1 MTHHRC
7 PHRRLLT
14 AAIGLACLAFCAR
27 GARAA
32 EPEPA
37 VTAPVDLARIASELA
52 GSFRVYDRPSD
63 DGSMLIVEWARPADE
78 VTGISYVIEVA
89 QSEAE
94 LAAGKFKIVRTTG
107 KPKSDEPKYFGFGAR
122 NGRYLFAEIS
132 PAALLPPA
140 PKEIEPPKNPDGTP
154 NERLA
159 AYLQTQEQ
167 KRLKAERERINRLP
181 HFFRLAVTDGQQRAH
196 VSRDGAPVVLQAS
209 ARPNLFKGYKLN
221 NLLFAVIFCGIV
233 LGFIHAARKN
243 PNLFI
248 RKIAGLDAVDEAV
261 GRATEMGRPV
271 YFVHGLG
278 GVGGLATIAAVN
290 ILARVARRA
299 AEYDTRVRVMNNDPI
314 VTAVSQEVVKQAYT
328 EAGRPDAYNVDD
340 VSLVAADQFSY
351 AAAVGGRM
359 VREQPAAVFLVG
371 TFAAES
377 LLLAETGASTGAIQV
392 AGTDSY
398 AQLPFFVTTCDY
410 TLIGEEL
417 FAASAYLSREPRMLG
432 SLRGQDVGKAF
443 LMLVMVLG
451 TLALTIALARG
462 ADVTWFSQLFQAF

>member
-1 MTHHRC
+1 M
-7 PHRRLLT
+7 
-14 AAIGLACLAFCAR
+14 
-27 GARAA
+27 
-32 EPEPA
+32 
-37 VTAPVDLARIASELA
+37 TAPVDLARIASELA

-248 RKIAGLDAVDEAV
+248 RKIAGLEAVDEAI

-314 VTAVSQEVVKQAYT
+314 VTAVSQEVVKQA
-328 EAGRPDAYNVDD
+328 
-340 VSLVAADQFSY
+340 
-351 AAAVGGRM
+351 
-359 VREQPAAVFLVG
+359 
-371 TFAAES
+371 
-377 LLLAETGASTGAIQV
+377 
-392 AGTDSY
+392 
-398 AQLPFFVTTCDY
+398 
-410 TLIGEEL
+410 
-417 FAASAYLSREPRMLG
+417 
-432 SLRGQDVGKAF
+432 
-443 LMLVMVLG
+443 
-451 TLALTIALARG
+451 
-462 ADVTWFSQLFQAF
+462 